1 MEFKCPKCRK
11 KLPMG
16 VPPSAK
22 KIRVGDVMTR
32 DPVTLGPEET
42 LMRGLEVMRMNKVRR
57 IPILLGDKLI
67 GLLTEGDLK
76 RAEPSTLSESEEDFN
91 RVMEG
96 TPVSRIM
103 IKELVTVDREA
114 RLLDATRTLLSHK
127 FGALPVVA
135 DGRLVG
141 MLTDVDVMRCLESLL
156 AHGG

>member
-1 MEFKCPKCRK
+1 MEFRCPKCRK
-11 KLPMG
+11 KLPSG

-22 KIRVGDVMTR
+22 KLRVGDVMTR

-42 LMRGLEVMRMNKVRR
+42 LMRGLEVMRMNKIRR
-57 IPILLGDKLI
+57 IPIMLGEKLI

-91 RVMEG
+91 RVMDD

-103 IKELVTVDREA
+103 IKDPVTVDRDA
-114 RLLDATRTLLSHK
+114 LLVDAARTLLNQR
-127 FGALPVVA
+127 FGALPVIS

-141 MLTDVDVMRCLESLL
+141 ILTDVDLMRCLEGLL
-156 AHGG
+156 SRRG